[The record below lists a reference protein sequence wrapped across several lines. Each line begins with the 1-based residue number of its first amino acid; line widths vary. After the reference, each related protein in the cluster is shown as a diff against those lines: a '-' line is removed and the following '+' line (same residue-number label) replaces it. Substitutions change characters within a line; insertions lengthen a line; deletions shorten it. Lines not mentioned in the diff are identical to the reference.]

1 MPTPSTPQAPAWRIA
16 LGLVVL
22 YFVWGSVYL
31 AVRTAVQFWPPFLLV
46 GARFLVAGLLMLA
59 WARWKEAPWPT
70 SKRQWANASVVGLLM
85 VTGANG
91 GVTWGV
97 FFVDSGL
104 AAVLIATV
112 PLWLIALEALRPQGD
127 RPHWLAGVG
136 LALGL
141 VGVGVLV
148 QPNFGAPDH
157 ALALWGQ
164 LILLGGAAAWAAGSI
179 FSRQFEMPA
188 SVTMSAA
195 IQMIVGSL
203 ALIALGALRGEAAQF
218 PLHLAFWPSLAFLF
232 MVFGG
237 SLMGYGTYQ
246 WLIQAARP
254 ALVATY
260 AYVNPVIA
268 VFLGVWIA
276 HEPLNAS
283 MLWGSGL
290 ILVAAFL
297 IQRVKV

>member
-1 MPTPSTPQAPAWRIA
+1 MG
-16 LGLVVL
+16 LGVL
-22 YFVWGSVYL
+22 YLVWGSVYL

-46 GARFLVAGLLMLA
+46 GVRFLLAGLLMLA
-59 WARWKEAPWPT
+59 WAKWKGDPWPRGRRAWT
-70 SKRQWANASVVGLLM
+70 NASVVGLLM

-112 PLWLIALEALRPQGD
+112 PLWLIALEALRPEGD

-141 VGVGVLV
+141 VGVTLLV
-148 QPNFGAPDH
+148 QPNFGVPEH
-157 ALALWGQ
+157 AWALLGQ
-164 LILLGGAAAWAAGSI
+164 LLLLGAAAAWAFGSI
-179 FSRQFEMPA
+179 FSRQFTMPS

-203 ALIALGALRGEAAQF
+203 VLIALGVLRGEAAQF
-218 PLHLAFWPSLAFLF
+218 PLYLAFWPSMAFLF

-246 WLIQAARP
+246 WLIQVARP

-276 HEPLNAS
+276 HEPLTATI
-283 MLWGSGL
+283 LWGSGL

-297 IQRVKV
+297 IQRVKA